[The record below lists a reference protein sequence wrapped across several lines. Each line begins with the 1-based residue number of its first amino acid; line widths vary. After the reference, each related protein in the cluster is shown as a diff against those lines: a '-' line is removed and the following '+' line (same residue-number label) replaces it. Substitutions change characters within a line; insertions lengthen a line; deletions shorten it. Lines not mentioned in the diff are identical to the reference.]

1 MKFEILK
8 ANISQLI
15 KERNTSLI
23 VSLLMGVSNI
33 ALLSAYLFKNE
44 RVILVPPHIKN
55 TFWVEEG
62 RISMEYLEQMSLF
75 MSTLLLDISPSSC
88 AYKRDIILR
97 YATPE
102 SYSELKK
109 KLIDDEER
117 YRELQLSTTF
127 KPQEVISDPKTLEV
141 VLKGQLSSF
150 VAGQK
155 IRESQ
160 ETLTLQFNLRGGKI
174 MLQTFKGGKSSM
186 GDSHAP

>member
-1 MKFEILK
+1 MRFEILK

-23 VSLLMGVSNI
+23 LSLLMGVSNI
-33 ALLSAYLFKNE
+33 ALLSAYLFKDE
-44 RVILVPPHIKN
+44 RIILVPPNIKN

-62 RISMEYLEQMSLF
+62 RISREYLEEMSLF
-75 MSTLLLDISPSSC
+75 MSTLLLDNSPSSY
-88 AYKRDIILR
+88 AYKRDVILR

-102 SYSELKK
+102 AYSDLKK

-117 YRELQLSTTF
+117 YRDLQLSTTF
-127 KPQEVISDPKTLEV
+127 KPQEVISDSKTLEV
-141 VLKGQLSSF
+141 ILKGQLSSF

-155 IRESQ
+155 INDIQ

-186 GDSHAP
+186 RDSHAS